1 MPSNQFRVEGVA
13 RGVSLETLFEFY
25 TDYSP
30 EDVEI
35 MRKHGQKM
43 ALERVSK
50 KEGHHIV
57 VDTTARIM
65 MMTKN
70 MTYDITL
77 HPEEKWYEM
86 DITINE
92 FVKSHR
98 TYRFIA
104 VPEGTKIIIKDEY
117 RPIALLPRIL
127 NRLGMLR
134 SKMITDTTNTMNAFI
149 AEAEERFAHITK
161 PGSEHEFGKTVLTTN
176 QHIQTQERCPT

>member
-1 MPSNQFRVEGVA
+1 MVPDSNLPDNQFRVEGIA

-50 KEGHHIV
+50 KEGNHVI

-65 MMTKN
+65 GMKKN
-70 MTYDITL
+70 MRYDITL
-77 HPEEKWYEM
+77 HPEEKWYDM
-86 DITINE
+86 DITING

-98 TYRFIA
+98 TYRFLA
-104 VPEGTKIIIKDEY
+104 VPEGTKIIIDDAY
-117 RPIALLPRIL
+117 HSTAIIPRIL

-134 SKMITDTTNTMNAFI
+134 NKMITDTTNTMNSFI
-149 AEAEERFAHITK
+149 AEAEERFGK
-161 PGSEHEFGKTVLTTN
+161 PASK
-176 QHIQTQERCPT
+176 